1 MSLSV
6 AIPVIVAADVAIVAL
21 LAFVMS
27 RAALLTPHRDTNA
40 IAEPA
45 LAPSAGE
52 RSERRATQRAIVPAA
67 RQRSAAPQPVRS

>member
-1 MSLSV
+1 
-6 AIPVIVAADVAIVAL
+6 
-21 LAFVMS
+21 VMS

-40 IAEPA
+40 IAEPS